1 MHSTILNDLL
11 PTLFQQLIYIMFLVF
26 FFLIH
31 SKTHLLTYLSDSGV
45 KQCVVSKVQLNKAAP
60 KFILHAV

>member
-1 MHSTILNDLL
+1 MHSTLLNDLL
-11 PTLFQQLIYIMFLVF
+11 PTLFQQLIYIMFLD